1 MKTTRKENTT
11 TGSLEIPERGSEG
24 IAGPS
29 REMSGTGATAQ
40 RSDGAGYENN
50 DDEYRDKEKEFN
62 PVLDV
67 IRKTELLGWDV
78 WPAHH
83 KRRKIP
89 VIDPDDD
96 PDNPEEE

>member
-11 TGSLEIPERGSEG
+11 TGSFEIHEQGSEG

-29 REMSGTGATAQ
+29 REMSRTGAATQ
-40 RSDGAGYENN
+40 RTDGAGYENN
-50 DDEYRDKEKEFN
+50 NDEYDGEDRPFN

-67 IRKTELLGWDV
+67 IRKTELLGWDLG
-78 WPAHH
+78 PAHH